1 MKGSINFF
9 DEFFRDSL
17 GCTFAELFSNTDSE
31 SYPHYYSE
39 SSVMDS
45 TGHVET
51 VINDNGEVKRYSGY
65 APSFDGAV
73 QHSREALAQGKV
85 PNRLPSTHMRGTILP
100 HTDGFILPDGSLK
113 IECSLLK
120 VSEDRISVSYDNG
133 ILTIDVAEDTSE
145 PEKQIILFK
154 GIKEMRGAM
163 HREIRVDPKDWDG
176 ESKDVKVTF
185 KDGMLT
191 IILPK
196 SSKPETKVNLFGK
209 PKETQALPT
218 EPTQIT
224 DSSSSSESEQQSGS
238 GE

>member
-1 MKGSINFF
+1 
-9 DEFFRDSL
+9 
-17 GCTFAELFSNTDSE
+17 
-31 SYPHYYSE
+31 
-39 SSVMDS
+39 
-45 TGHVET
+45 
-51 VINDNGEVKRYSGY
+51 
-65 APSFDGAV
+65 
-73 QHSREALAQGKV
+73 
-85 PNRLPSTHMRGTILP
+85 
-100 HTDGFILPDGSLK
+100 
-113 IECSLLK
+113 
-120 VSEDRISVSYDNG
+120 
-133 ILTIDVAEDTSE
+133 
-145 PEKQIILFK
+145 
-154 GIKEMRGAM
+154 M

-224 DSSSSSESEQQSGS
+224 DSSSSSESGQQSGS